1 MSGEMSHGW
10 ANRETWAFQMIL
22 NNDERLQRDLH
33 GSARNLRTWKRDAH
47 PRWIGEQL
55 VRVYREWALA
65 NYADDSDARTLV
77 REVGSF
83 WRIDE
88 LEIGE
93 AVLRDLAETEAVET
107 R

>member
-22 NNDERLQRDLH
+22 NNDERFQRDVH
-33 GSARNLRTWKRDAH
+33 ETARNLRTWNAH

-65 NYADDSDARTLV
+65 NYADDSDARLLV

-93 AVLRDLAETEAVET
+93 AVLRDLAEIEEVET